1 MDRDDIKYRAA
12 AQIGPQADIIP
23 LMNPAPF
30 SKNKPENRKRS
41 DHKPANAREMAALN
55 HEHSREE
62 IRRRI
67 AEGPRHSYLK
77 DFIYGA
83 VDGAVTTFA
92 IVGGVA
98 GAGMPHVIIIVLGM
112 ANIIADGFS
121 MAVSN
126 YLGTKAEGEQREK
139 TRQIELRH
147 IELVPDGEREEIR
160 QIYAAK
166 GFEGE
171 DLERVVSRI
180 TSDKDLWVDTMIQEQ
195 YGLPKTSIS
204 PVRAGLYTFLA
215 FLLFGMIPLLP
226 YMIAWL
232 TGGAADGKFGMSAV
246 MTGVAFFGVGAIKG
260 RFVDKAWYVTGVETL
275 LVGGAAA
282 SLAYGVGFLFRGV
295 AA

>member
-1 MDRDDIKYRAA
+1 MT
-12 AQIGPQADIIP
+12 PSH
-23 LMNPAPF
+23 NP
-30 SKNKPENRKRS
+30 SV
-41 DHKPANAREMAALN
+41 KPAGPKELEALR
-55 HEHSREE
+55 HEHSRDE
-62 IRRRI
+62 IRKRL

-112 ANIIADGFS
+112 ANILADGFS

-160 QIYAAK
+160 QIFAAK
-166 GFEGE
+166 GFTGE
-171 DLERVVSRI
+171 DLERIVSRI

-204 PVRAGLYTFLA
+204 AVRAGLFTFLA
-215 FLLFGMIPLLP
+215 FLVFGLIPLLP
-226 YMIAWL
+226 YMSAWL
-232 TGGAADGKFGMSAV
+232 MGSSAEGHFASSAAMTGAA
-246 MTGVAFFGVGAIKG
+246 FFCVGAIKG
-260 RFVDKAWYVTGVETL
+260 RFVDKPWYATGIETL
-275 LVGGAAA
+275 LVGGCAAA
-282 SLAYGVGFLFRGV
+282 LAYGVGFLFRGV
-295 AA
+295 VA

>member
-1 MDRDDIKYRAA
+1 
-12 AQIGPQADIIP
+12 
-23 LMNPAPF
+23 MNLF
-30 SKNKPENRKRS
+30 SKEAG
-41 DHKPANAREMAALN
+41 KPACPKELEALR
-55 HEHSREE
+55 HEHSRDE
-62 IRRRI
+62 IRKRL

-112 ANIIADGFS
+112 ANILADGFS

-160 QIYAAK
+160 QIFAAK
-166 GFEGE
+166 GFTGE
-171 DLERVVSRI
+171 DLERIVARI

-204 PVRAGLYTFLA
+204 AVRAGLFTFLA
-215 FLLFGMIPLLP
+215 FLAFGLIPLLP
-226 YMIAWL
+226 YMNAWL
-232 TGGAADGKFGMSAV
+232 LGRSADGHFASSAV

-260 RFVDKAWYVTGVETL
+260 RFVDKPWYATGFETL
-275 LVGGAAA
+275 VVGGCAAA
-282 SLAYGVGFLFRGV
+282 LAYGVGFLFRGV
-295 AA
+295 VA